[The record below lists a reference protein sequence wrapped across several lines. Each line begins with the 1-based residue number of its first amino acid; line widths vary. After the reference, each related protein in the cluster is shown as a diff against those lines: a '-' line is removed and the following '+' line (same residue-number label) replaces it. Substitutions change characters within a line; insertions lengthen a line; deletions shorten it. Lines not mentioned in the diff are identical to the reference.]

1 MCAELGKKRRENVNI
16 VRNIG
21 SEYQEWLENRNEQRW
36 IDVKSHGQKI
46 DGKNMMHCRRLL
58 EMAREI
64 GEGKGINVRRDNKE
78 YLISIRKGE
87 IELESLISQAEID
100 ILEIDPIFK
109 NSNLPDSVDPKLVH
123 SLLVKIRTEFYN

>member
-1 MCAELGKKRRENVNI
+1 
-16 VRNIG
+16 
-21 SEYQEWLENRNEQRW
+21 
-36 IDVKSHGQKI
+36 
-46 DGKNMMHCRRLL
+46 MHCRRLL

-87 IELESLISQAEID
+87 IDLESLISQAEKD
-100 ILEIDPIFK
+100 ILEIDEIFK